1 MKYYLIV
8 GEASGDLH
16 ASKLMKGIMDN
27 DPQAE
32 FRFWGGE
39 RMCDV
44 GGVENMAC
52 DYRDGAIMG
61 FFEVLKNLFK
71 LKKRFKYC
79 ERDIME
85 YSPDVVILVDFSGFN
100 LRIAKFV
107 KRAKIKTYYYI
118 APKVW
123 ASRESRVKK
132 IRKYVDEL
140 FVIFPFEVEYFAKHG
155 IKAHYEGNPIMD
167 EIEYSKKR
175 VTSRDEFMSDNKLN
189 DKPIIALL
197 AGSRIGEIKDNLPFM
212 SKVAER
218 FPQYQFV
225 VAGVSWVDKEIYN
238 KIISNNATNL
248 KLLTDKTYNILLHSE
263 AAIVTSGTA
272 TLETALLGI
281 PEIVC
286 YSTPS
291 LYYYIF
297 TYIAN
302 VKYASLVNIVL
313 DREVVV
319 ELLSK
324 KFMTID
330 NAERELNA
338 VLKGGNRRAKLEKD
352 YQELLIEM
360 GDSGASQRFGKL
372 MVNLLRKTI

>member
-1 MKYYLIV
+1 M
-8 GEASGDLH
+8 
-16 ASKLMKGIMDN
+16 
-27 DPQAE
+27 
-32 FRFWGGE
+32 
-39 RMCDV
+39 
-44 GGVENMAC
+44 
-52 DYRDGAIMG
+52 
-61 FFEVLKNLFK
+61 
-71 LKKRFKYC
+71 
-79 ERDIME
+79 
-85 YSPDVVILVDFSGFN
+85 
-100 LRIAKFV
+100 
-107 KRAKIKTYYYI
+107 
-118 APKVW
+118 
-123 ASRESRVKK
+123 
-132 IRKYVDEL
+132 
-140 FVIFPFEVEYFAKHG
+140 
-155 IKAHYEGNPIMD
+155 
-167 EIEYSKKR
+167 
-175 VTSRDEFMSDNKLN
+175 
-189 DKPIIALL
+189 